1 MSILGKITII
11 LLIFS
16 KINAIIVAE
25 YLEDVMFNSMNDE
38 EWRVARMERL
48 GLKEDPFK
56 LSADPRYL
64 YLGPEHLAVYRQ
76 AQGVV
81 SRRRGLALFS
91 GDMGMGK
98 SSLAR
103 RIYDLYAGEDSVVIS
118 YIHTASFKSGMDAA
132 RQISLSL
139 GLPTQ
144 RSFQRQMDTLER
156 LMADEYTRNRN
167 VVIIL
172 DDAQM
177 MEPEALEVLHRLY
190 NFDYDSK
197 VVQIL
202 AFGQREM
209 NSLFETNKAV
219 NARVFVR
226 LALPPLTLS
235 SSLQMV
241 LFRLNVAGRSEPFID
256 DDAFELL
263 YDRSQGV
270 PREIIRFCALATDLV
285 LQSDVSTITIDIV
298 REVVAYET

>member
-1 MSILGKITII
+1 
-11 LLIFS
+11 
-16 KINAIIVAE
+16 
-25 YLEDVMFNSMNDE
+25 MFDSMNDQ
-38 EWRVARMERL
+38 EWRVARLERL
-48 GLKEDPFK
+48 NLREDPFK

-103 RIYDLYAGEDSVVIS
+103 RIYDLYAAENNIMIS
-118 YIHTASFKSGMDAA
+118 YIHTAAFKSAMDAA
-132 RQISLSL
+132 RQISVSL

-156 LMADEYTRNRN
+156 LMADNYTRGKN

-177 MEPEALEVLHRLY
+177 MDAEALEVLHRLY

-263 YDRSQGV
+263 YERSEGV
-270 PREIIRFCALATDLV
+270 PREIIRLCALATDHV
-285 LQSDVSTITIDIV
+285 LQSDSSTINLGIV
-298 REVVAYET
+298 REVVRYEA

>member
-1 MSILGKITII
+1 
-11 LLIFS
+11 
-16 KINAIIVAE
+16 
-25 YLEDVMFNSMNDE
+25 MFNSLNEE

-76 AQGVV
+76 AQGVI

-103 RIYDLYAGEDSVVIS
+103 RIYDLYAAEDSMVIS

-156 LMADEYTRNRN
+156 LMAEEYTRNRN

-209 NSLFETNKAV
+209 NNLFEMNKAV

-263 YDRSQGV
+263 YERSQGV
-270 PREIIRFCALATDLV
+270 PREIIRLCALSTDLV
-285 LQSDVSTITIDIV
+285 LQSDTSTITLEII
-298 REVVAYET
+298 REVIAYEA

>member
-1 MSILGKITII
+1 
-11 LLIFS
+11 
-16 KINAIIVAE
+16 
-25 YLEDVMFNSMNDE
+25 MFNSLNDE

-132 RQISLSL
+132 RQISVSL

-241 LFRLNVAGRSEPFID
+241 LFRLNVAGRGEPFID

-270 PREIIRFCALATDLV
+270 PREIIRYCALATDLV

-298 REVVAYET
+298 REVVSYET